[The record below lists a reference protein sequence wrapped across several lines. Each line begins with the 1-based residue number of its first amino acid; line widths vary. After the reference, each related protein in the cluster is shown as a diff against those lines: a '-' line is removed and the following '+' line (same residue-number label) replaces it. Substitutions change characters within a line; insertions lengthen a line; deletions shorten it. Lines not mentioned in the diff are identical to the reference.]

1 MAESTVDVVT
11 EAIVPALAAL
21 GLRLYD
27 LEITGAGRGRV
38 VRVLVDRE
46 GGVDLD
52 AITRAS
58 EVVTPLLDA
67 GHAAAALA
75 GSFTL
80 EVSSPGLE
88 RPLRSAEHFEGAVG
102 EIVSVRSRDADGV
115 AQRVRGTV
123 TAAGDDAVE
132 LTLDDGQVV
141 RIAYTA
147 IVQAR
152 TVFEWGAPTPR
163 EHRTQGTHG
172 NKGST
177 REVARR

>member
-1 MAESTVDVVT
+1 MGESTVDVVT
-11 EAIVPALAAL
+11 EAIVPALADL

-27 LEITGAGRGRV
+27 LEIAGAGRGRV

-67 GHAAAALA
+67 GRAAEALA

-88 RPLRSAEHFEGAVG
+88 RPLRRAEHFEGAVG
-102 EIVSVRSRDADGV
+102 EVVSVKSRDADGV

-123 TAAGDDAVE
+123 TAADDDAVE

-141 RIAYTA
+141 RIAYVA

-152 TVFEWGAPTPR
+152 TVFEWGAPTSR
-163 EHRTQGTHG
+163 EHGTHG
-172 NKGST
+172 TKGST

>member
-11 EAIVPALAAL
+11 EVIAPALAAL

-27 LEITGAGRGRV
+27 VEITGAGRGRV
-38 VRVLVDRE
+38 VRVLVDRA

-67 GHAAAALA
+67 GRAGEVLV

-88 RPLRSAEHFEGAVG
+88 RPLRRADHFRGAVG
-102 EIVSVRSRDADGV
+102 EVVSVKSRDAAGI
-115 AQRVRGTV
+115 ARRMRGTV
-123 TAAGDDAVE
+123 TAADDDAVE
-132 LTLDDGQVV
+132 LILDNGQVE
-141 RIAYTA
+141 RIALDA

-152 TVFEWGAPTPR
+152 TVFEWGAPASR
-163 EHRTQGTHG
+163 EHGTHG
-172 NKGST
+172 TKGST

>member
-38 VRVLVDRE
+38 VRLLVDRE

-52 AITRAS
+52 VITSAS
-58 EVVTPLLDA
+58 EVVAPLLDTGRA
-67 GHAAAALA
+67 GEVLA
-75 GSFTL
+75 GPFTL

-88 RPLRSAEHFEGAVG
+88 RPLRRAEHFQGAIG
-102 EIVSVRSRDADGV
+102 EIVSVKSRDAAGV

-123 TAAGDDAVE
+123 TAVGDDAVE
-132 LTLDDGQVV
+132 LTLDDGQVE
-141 RIAYTA
+141 RIAFDA

-152 TVFEWGAPTPR
+152 TVFEWGAPTSR
-163 EHRTQGTHG
+163 EHGTHG
-172 NKGST
+172 TKGST